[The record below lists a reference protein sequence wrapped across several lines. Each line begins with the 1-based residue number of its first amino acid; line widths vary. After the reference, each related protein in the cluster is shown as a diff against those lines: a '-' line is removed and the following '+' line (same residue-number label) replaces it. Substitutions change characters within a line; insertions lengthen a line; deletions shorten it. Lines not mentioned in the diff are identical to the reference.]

1 MRILSCDEL
10 VTLLGRWSG
19 GRGAL
24 YLLLAAR
31 LRLLIDE
38 GQIRAGTT
46 LPTDRALALALAVGR
61 STIIS
66 AYDVLR
72 QEGRIVRRQGSG
84 TQVADTRAPSAPTG
98 AEGSMNTLFLHLMEP
113 SDDIVQLGCA
123 APTTPPPELAEAYR
137 SAVDRFVGDVGADI
151 GYHPAGLAEL
161 RAAIARSYTAR
172 GVPTGPEQV
181 MITTGAQQALALIT
195 STFLTSGN
203 GVVCETPSYPGALE
217 LFREAG
223 AVISGAECGPA
234 GLDHA
239 EFLRLLARDHTRLG
253 YLIPTHQNPT
263 GAVLPPLVRRRIVL
277 RAAELGVP
285 LVEDETLAELG
296 FHDLAPPPLASY
308 APDGDILTVGSL
320 SKLVWG
326 GLRVGWVRAPASRI
340 ARLARVKAL
349 HDMGSPVLAQRAVL
363 ELLPHLPQ
371 LRARRVAEL
380 RVCHDR
386 LRERL
391 AERLPDWTPRP
402 VTGGQTLWVRLP
414 HGSASAFAQIALRQ
428 GIALLAGP
436 GFSVRGDCDDHLRIP
451 FLRGPDELTAVV
463 DRLAEMWQKFAANR
477 PSTVIGEVLT
487 PPGAATKV

>member
-1 MRILSCDEL
+1 MRILSCEEL

-31 LRLLIDE
+31 LRFLIDE

-84 TQVADTRAPSAPTG
+84 TQVADARVPAAPTG

-113 SDDIVQLGCA
+113 PDDIVQLGCA
-123 APTTPPPELAEAYR
+123 APAAPPPELADAYR
-137 SAVDRFVGDVGADI
+137 RALDGFVSDPGGDI
-151 GYHPAGLAEL
+151 GYHPAGLGEL
-161 RAAIARSYTAR
+161 RAAIARRYTAR
-172 GVPTGPEQV
+172 GVPTGAEQV

-195 STFLTSGN
+195 STFLTTGD

-217 LFREAG
+217 LFRDTG
-223 AVISGAECGPA
+223 AVISAAECGPD

-239 EFLRLLARDHTRLG
+239 EFLRLLARERTRLG

-263 GAVLPPLVRRRIVL
+263 GAVLPPLLRRHIVL

-285 LVEDETLAELG
+285 LVEDEALAELG
-296 FHDLAPPPLASY
+296 FDDVVPPSLASY

-326 GLRVGWVRAPASRI
+326 GLRIGWVRGPAARI

-349 HDMGSPVLAQRAVL
+349 HDMGSSVLPQRAVL
-363 ELLPHLPQ
+363 ELLPQLPE

-380 RVCHDR
+380 RRCHDR

-391 AERLPDWTPRP
+391 AARLPEWTPRP

-428 GIALLAGP
+428 GIALLASP
-436 GFSVRGDCDDHLRIP
+436 GFSARGDCDDHLRIP
-451 FLRGPDELTAVV
+451 FLSAPEELTAVV
-463 DRLAEMWQKFAANR
+463 DRLADVWQRFAANR

-487 PPGAATKV
+487 TPGAPTKV